1 MLKPQIAL
9 VTEVDDYK
17 LDNAVIITNL
27 DITFAAVRTKLDLTC
42 VVFVIVLNHRQLG
55 RYSKL
60 VETFTRIERCKE
72 KGKEQNKDV
81 TPWPLFAHHLS
92 VLAINTVGSI
102 FITVGWYTGADV
114 TLQQFMQDHG
124 VPVVVAVETC
134 RIMGWNYILV
144 FSESGFYYVP
154 TIAHTGEQTVFL
166 AVSIQELTAGRC
178 LQVISHE
185 VRRLLRAAEGREG
198 EESDRLCDA
207 LRLWM
212 EAFQYTS
219 FVIGGILLV
228 LTTYQVLQVST
239 IILQPG
245 EREKKKKKNG
255 TISNIYYASSSFS

>member
-1 MLKPQIAL
+1 M
-9 VTEVDDYK
+9 
-17 LDNAVIITNL
+17 
-27 DITFAAVRTKLDLTC
+27 
-42 VVFVIVLNHRQLG
+42 
-55 RYSKL
+55 
-60 VETFTRIERCKE
+60 
-72 KGKEQNKDV
+72 
-81 TPWPLFAHHLS
+81 
-92 VLAINTVGSI
+92 
-102 FITVGWYTGADV
+102 
-114 TLQQFMQDHG
+114 
-124 VPVVVAVETC
+124 
-134 RIMGWNYILV
+134 
-144 FSESGFYYVP
+144 
-154 TIAHTGEQTVFL
+154 
-166 AVSIQELTAGRC
+166 SIQELTAGRC